1 LGSACGGESKDHRN
15 ASSSAG
21 GDAASGGAGGSTGN
35 VIGGCQRGFQPLDEA
50 DPRCGDDPCSEL
62 PMPNDGRFRFSDRC
76 CTTDEACGSGS
87 EEIFG
92 ATCFERDQA
101 GNESAGCPGASVFL
115 YVDPGSDVAVVP
127 SFPGCCRADGL
138 CGFDTSATLGAGC
151 VERSRFAAALRSGC
165 ISANLDAS
173 FETMACP

>member
-1 LGSACGGESKDHRN
+1 
-15 ASSSAG
+15 
-21 GDAASGGAGGSTGN
+21 
-35 VIGGCQRGFQPLDEA
+35 
-50 DPRCGDDPCSEL
+50 
-62 PMPNDGRFRFSDRC
+62 MPNDGRFRFSDRC